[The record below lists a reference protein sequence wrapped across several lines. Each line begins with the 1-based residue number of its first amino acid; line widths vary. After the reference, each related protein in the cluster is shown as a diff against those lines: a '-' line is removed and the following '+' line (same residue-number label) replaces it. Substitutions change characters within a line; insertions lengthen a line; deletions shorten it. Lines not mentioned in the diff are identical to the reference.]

1 MIAESLGD
9 SANVTSSIRCS
20 SCEVE
25 KLSQLPFF
33 FIAERCWNDIDT
45 V

>member
-1 MIAESLGD
+1 MSQVLF
-9 SANVTSSIRCS
+9 VLKS
-20 SCEVE
+20 SCGVE